1 MLINRFD
8 FNEIKLSSYRDSIS
22 KEMNRHLN
30 YSKINLDV
38 GCPEGLLGDF
48 ISDLSI
54 LYIKKNIQNI
64 KFEPDF
70 CILNNGGFR
79 NIISKGPV
87 TVNDIYQLMPFDN
100 YLVILE
106 IQGDELSSLL
116 TYIKNKS
123 ICLECISSFN
133 CMYDT

>member
-1 MLINRFD
+1 MINKNYFKNLIVTVVFFILVLSCQGYRMTNASSLNINAGKDISEFD

-54 LYIKKNIQNI
+54 LFTKKNIQNI

-79 NIISKGPV
+79 NMISKGPV
-87 TVNDIYQLMPFDN
+87 TVNDIYQL
-100 YLVILE
+100 
-106 IQGDELSSLL
+106 
-116 TYIKNKS
+116 YI
-123 ICLECISSFN
+123 
-133 CMYDT
+133 

>member
-1 MLINRFD
+1 MINKNYFKNLIVTIVFFILVLSCQGYRMTNASSLNINAGKDISEFD

-54 LYIKKNIQNI
+54 LFTKKNIQNI
-64 KFEPDF
+64 KFEPRPTRT
-70 CILNNGGFR
+70 NR
-79 NIISKGPV
+79 K
-87 TVNDIYQLMPFDN
+87 
-100 YLVILE
+100 
-106 IQGDELSSLL
+106 
-116 TYIKNKS
+116 
-123 ICLECISSFN
+123 
-133 CMYDT
+133 